1 MTTATL
7 ERPRVKDWRPNSEA
21 QIAFFQSNAD
31 ELLYGGAAGGGK
43 SEALIT
49 EALRDTP
56 QDNFHALLLRRTI
69 PELKRTLIPKAH
81 EMLANTKAHWNGIDR
96 KYVFPNRSTI
106 EFGHLQYDHDVHQY
120 DSAEYDLIGFDEL
133 TMFTE
138 FQYLFMK
145 SRNRGKNPN
154 IFRRMR
160 AGSNPGRVGHAWV
173 KRRFPIDKPFQIIER
188 VDTLPS
194 GKQIKTKIQFIPAL
208 PTDNPDLMNADP
220 GYVDRLE
227 SLPEPYR
234 SALRYGNWNINVGTF
249 FEEWRDELHNT
260 RVYPNLKKA
269 TIFCSMDWGFDAPC
283 SIHWHALY
291 NMGDFNRVITFRE
304 IYGNKVIA
312 SERGKQILSVEQE
325 EINYRIADPAAFNLN
340 AGHPSVITEMEEVGV
355 KGWNEGNNDRVN
367 GWMVMKEWLAI
378 APDGLPYW
386 QIYGPGCPNLVR
398 TLPEMVKNENN
409 PEDVDTAGE
418 DHAPDESRYF
428 FMSMP
433 RPKKIEKAQPI
444 IPERSVAHIR
454 EMGQPRRVGQIQA
467 PSRRRKE
474 YAIFR

>member
-1 MTTATL
+1 MTTALL
-7 ERPRVKDWRPNSEA
+7 ERPVKDWRPNSRA
-21 QIAFFQSNAD
+21 QEAFFESNAD

-56 QDNFHALLLRRTI
+56 QENYHALLLRRTI
-69 PELKRTLIPKAH
+69 PELKRTLIPKAQ

-106 EFGHLQYDHDVHQY
+106 EFGHLQYEHDVHQY
-120 DSAEYDLIGFDEL
+120 DSAEYDLIEWDEL

-145 SRNRGKNPN
+145 SRNRGKNPK

-173 KRRFPIDKPFQIIER
+173 KRRFPIDKPFQMVER
-188 VDTLPS
+188 LDILPS
-194 GKQIKTKIQFIPAL
+194 GKVVKTKIQFIPAL
-208 PTDNPDLMNADP
+208 PTDNPDLMAADP
-220 GYVDRLE
+220 GYIDRLE
-227 SLPEPYR
+227 GLPEPYR
-234 SALRYGNWNINVGTF
+234 SALRWGDWNINVGTF

-260 RVYPNLKKA
+260 KIYPNLKNA
-269 TIFCSMDWGFDAPC
+269 TIFCSMDWGYDAPC
-283 SIHWHALY
+283 AIHWHALW

-304 IYGNKVIA
+304 IYGNKAIA
-312 SERGKQILSVEQE
+312 SERADQIKLIERE
-325 EINYRIADPAAFNLN
+325 PINYRVADPSSFNLQ
-340 AGHPSVITEMEEVGV
+340 AGHPSVITEMEENGV

-367 GWMVMKEWLAI
+367 GWMVLKEWLAI

-386 QIYGPGCPNLVR
+386 QVYGPGCPNLVR

-409 PEDVDTAGE
+409 PEDVDTDGE
-418 DHAPDESRYF
+418 DHAPDGVRYF
-428 FMSMP
+428 FMSVP
-433 RPKKIEKAQPI
+433 RPKKMLTPNPI
-444 IPERSVAHIR
+444 VEEMSSIWFRQKTNELNGIR
-454 EMGQPRRVGQIQA
+454 PKRRK
-467 PSRRRKE
+467 KE
-474 YAIFR
+474 YANFR